1 MTIVTFKASRRA
13 SLVIN
18 CPAGVPPI
26 DEFLKSTASHPALLV
41 TDVFYPLDSEGPGIY
56 KCRGW
61 EVSVLWL
68 TVLPVLTVRV
78 LNDPDTPGILH
89 MDVVGTEFTGN
100 AADSIN
106 DSTELTSTNLV
117 RWRTFEDS
125 LGNEMLQITSKAE
138 VEVLLAL
145 PSWFPVAPTILEA
158 AGSQA
163 VQMVLD
169 RSLPRFLER
178 VLDAY
183 AWWAGIAGATTASS
197 AWRRPRLG
205 PGGSQRTGPVSGR
218 TLDPPSPAE
227 IKRALPQDV
236 LTAVF
241 EPAVADEG
249 EDEDE
254 TRTRSNPTEPF
265 PREPSAPRV
274 KRSESKESTEES
286 NENGNDPRIVLR
298 PEVLQEDQSWADA
311 PGGNPEAELQSC
323 AEVPQMEILEV
334 EESGGGMEP
343 EMFDAESKGKELW
356 VKFEERKGRLFV
368 FEAVKTLVLPLREP
382 LDPATGVAIFAVD
395 EYLSEPE
402 RLVRIVYND
411 PQFTRV
417 ADDRWVIKLIA
428 INLFGW
434 SVVPVYELVMSFE
447 NGRLFAQGGTV
458 SLDPVNRPKM
468 FDGMELTM
476 RLNCRTDL
484 VRTASRIN
492 SEGATCQLEAR
503 AELAIAAELPG
514 MLKMAPGLK
523 TIGDGILSAI
533 LSAVELA
540 ARSFLEKDYLKYV
553 EKRKQEIEAREA
565 SVEEPASQ

>member
-26 DEFLKSTASHPALLV
+26 DEFLRSQASHPALLV

-89 MDVVGTEFTGN
+89 MDVVGTDFTGN

-125 LGNEMLQITSKAE
+125 LGNDMLQITSKAE

-218 TLDPPSPAE
+218 TLDPPSPLEA
-227 IKRALPQDV
+227 KHALPQEV

-241 EPAVADEG
+241 EPTAVD

-254 TRTRSNPTEPF
+254 TRTRSNPTETI
-265 PREPSAPRV
+265 PRDTSAPRV
-274 KRSESKESTEES
+274 KRSES
-286 NENGNDPRIVLR
+286 NGNGNDPRVVLR

-311 PGGNPEAELQSC
+311 PGGNAEGELQSW
-323 AEVPQMEILEV
+323 AEVPEMEILEV
-334 EESGGGMEP
+334 EESGGEMEP
-343 EMFDAESKGKELW
+343 EVADPGEKGKELW
-356 VKFEERKGRLFV
+356 VKFEERKERLFV

-382 LDPATGVAIFAVD
+382 LDPATGVPIFAAD

-428 INLFGW
+428 INAFGW

-476 RLNCRTDL
+476 RLNCITDL
-484 VRTASRIN
+484 VRTTSRIN

-514 MLKMAPGLK
+514 MLKMVPGLK
-523 TIGDGILSAI
+523 AIGDGILSAI

-553 EKRKQEIEAREA
+553 EKHKQEIEVQEA
-565 SVEEPASQ
+565 SLEEPASK